1 LNQNLPDSGIPPR
14 FKPKTARSRAGS
26 RGAPSTV
33 SPAEPEAAAQHG
45 ADNLLNEVER
55 LGWSGM
61 PILLSTGIHDDAVE
75 RVLASIAPAA
85 ISSLADYAKLR
96 DPSKYHLTVWFMG
109 VDHPDC
115 VKLMKL
121 H

>member
-1 LNQNLPDSGIPPR
+1 
-14 FKPKTARSRAGS
+14 
-26 RGAPSTV
+26 
-33 SPAEPEAAAQHG
+33 
-45 ADNLLNEVER
+45 
-55 LGWSGM
+55 M

-96 DPSKYHLTVWFMG
+96 EPSKYHLTVWFMG